1 MTRDAVRHHLEQPL
15 LRRAADAVAQRGL
28 DTQDAIVGVLRL
40 LGGTG
45 QPFEQCALEHL
56 HRRRAIKQQRA

>member
-15 LRRAADAVAQRGL
+15 LRRAADAVAQRVL

-40 LGGTG
+40 LGGAG
-45 QPFEQCALEHL
+45 
-56 HRRRAIKQQRA
+56 